1 MNHAVA
7 AEPSKRSALLSPR
20 SMAIAAVAAAGLAIQ
35 VGWLLIL
42 AQGAVVAGRWLL
54 GIG

>member
-7 AEPSKRSALLSPR
+7 AEPIKRSTRLSPR
-20 SMAIAAVAAAGLAIQ
+20 SMAIAAVAAAGLAVQ
-35 VGWLLIL
+35 VVWLLIL
-42 AQGAVVAGRWLL
+42 AQGAMVAGRWLL